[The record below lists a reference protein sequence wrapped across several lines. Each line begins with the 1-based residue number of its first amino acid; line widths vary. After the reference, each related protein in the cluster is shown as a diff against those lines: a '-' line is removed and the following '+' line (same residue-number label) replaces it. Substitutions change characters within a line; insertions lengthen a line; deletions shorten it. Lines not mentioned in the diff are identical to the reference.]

1 MKSVLAATRISVMPL
16 ENTFIKIHQTFITAM
31 IISIFSCGCTLMNS
45 NSMAVFGKK
54 EPDYQTPRQVVP
66 VWTDTVLHQAGQPA
80 TRGFGGRIMFYGQ
93 EKNKAIQV
101 DGTLVV
107 YAWDDSQE
115 TTERPPDRKYVF
127 PADKL
132 KSHYSPSQIGH
143 SYSFWAPWDAAGG
156 YRQHVTLIT
165 RFISRDGIE
174 VTSTPASVLLQG
186 RTPESESPV
195 DAACPDLPDTGQT
208 PATTPATA
216 GVSGIELLNYQQA
229 ENAKVS
235 NRSTRKPQNRRRSH
249 HPGLKASEIGLTRGF
264 QQRNMM
270 GTPAENVPANHHPA
284 SNRELNAS
292 SDTSD
297 RPENETG
304 SPQISTGIERSGRPE
319 TSDVENEIS
328 DPAISNQSDSEQ
340 ESTAPDLLSGHSLPS
355 GHQVQTSRSVRP
367 SGVHARTL
375 PRRLTKPHS
384 DRGSD

>member
-1 MKSVLAATRISVMPL
+1 
-16 ENTFIKIHQTFITAM
+16 M

-186 RTPESESPV
+186 RTPESESAV
-195 DAACPDLPDTGQT
+195 DAASPDLPETGQM
-208 PATTPATA
+208 PATSPPSA

-229 ENAKVS
+229 ENAKAGS
-235 NRSTRKPQNRRRSH
+235 HGLRKPQHRRRSH

-270 GTPAENVPANHHPA
+270 GAPAENFPADRYPA
-284 SNRELNAS
+284 STRESNTS
-292 SDTSD
+292 SNPAEP
-297 RPENETG
+297 PENETG
-304 SPQISTGIERSGRPE
+304 SPLNSESIERSDRRD
-319 TSDVENEIS
+319 TTDVENEIS
-328 DPAISNQSDSEQ
+328 DHAISNQSDPDREL
-340 ESTAPDLLSGHSLPS
+340 TTPDLPSGHSLPS

-367 SGVHARTL
+367 SGVHAPTL
-375 PRRLTKPHS
+375 PRRLKKPHS
-384 DRGSD
+384 DRDSD